1 MAKNRQQI
9 IDRLLQAGIPQAA
22 IDARFAELTDDAAVE
37 REYGNVEFAVILR
50 QFTDQQS
57 HVETTQQ
64 SDDAGNDTETEVVSV
79 QLTREDISQIVS
91 DAIAQAL
98 QTVTFQ
104 LEEHE
109 SDSNIETIVREQ
121 GTVIGSLN
129 ASISSLNEKISAL
142 SAMFARPDGA
152 NPPRSSVIR
161 VAALQK
167 HVTDAKNVNAGAAD
181 GGKKSVF
188 DIAKEDRT
196 GVVKDQTG
204 TEYDSVTS
212 MLFGNN

>member
-22 IDARFAELTDDAAVE
+22 IDSRFAELTDDAAVE

-57 HVETTQQ
+57 PVETPQQ
-64 SDDAGNDTETEVVSV
+64 SDDAGNDTEVVSV

-104 LEEHE
+104 LEAPE
-109 SDSNIETIVREQ
+109 SDSDIETIVREQ

-129 ASISSLNEKISAL
+129 SSITALNEQISAL

-161 VAALQK
+161 VAALHK
-167 HVTDAKNVNAGAAD
+167 HATEAQNAAAGAAD

-196 GVVKDQTG
+196 GVIKDQAG
-204 TEYDSVTS
+204 AEYDSVTA

>member
-57 HVETTQQ
+57 PVETPQQ
-64 SDDAGNDTETEVVSV
+64 SDDAGNDTEVVSV

-104 LEEHE
+104 LEVPE
-109 SDSNIETIVREQ
+109 SDSDIETIVREQ

-129 ASISSLNEKISAL
+129 SSITSLNEQISAL

-167 HVTDAKNVNAGAAD
+167 HATEAQNVAAGAAD

-204 TEYDSVTS
+204 TEYDSVTA